1 MMQTPVLKVAML
13 GALIMAFE
21 GCSRQTPGPDTKFEG
36 TPPDATVTMNE
47 VQAAYIGN
55 AGGGS
60 GTLTYQ
66 GTSYPFTVAGIGVGG
81 IGASTLDAV
90 GDVYNLPNVGLFPGS
105 YAQGQYGFVIGTMS
119 RGDLWLKN
127 QAGVVMHL
135 KGKREGLM
143 LSLGGDAMIINMK
156 Q

>member
-1 MMQTPVLKVAML
+1 MMQMSSLKVVML
-13 GALIMAFE
+13 GAGIMGLV
-21 GCSRQTPGPDTKFEG
+21 GCSQKTPGPYTKFEG
-36 TPPDATVTMNE
+36 IPPDATVTMNE

-60 GTLTYQ
+60 GTLMYQ
-66 GTSYPFTVAGIGVGG
+66 GVAYPFTLAGLGVGG
-81 IGASTLDAV
+81 IGVSTLDAV
-90 GDVYNLPNVGLFPGS
+90 GDVYNLPSINLFPGA
-105 YAQGQYGFVIGTMS
+105 YAQGQYGFVVGTMS

-127 QAGVVMHL
+127 QTGVVMHL

-143 LSLGGDAMIINMK
+143 LSLGGDAMVINMS

>member
-1 MMQTPVLKVAML
+1 MLKIACLSTTVVGL
-13 GALIMAFE
+13 MA
-21 GCSRQTPGPDTKFEG
+21 CSQQTPGPYSRFEG
-36 TPPDATVTMNE
+36 MPPDATVTMDE

-60 GTLTYQ
+60 GTLFYR
-66 GTSYPFTVAGIGVGG
+66 GGAYPFTVAGLGVGG
-81 IGASTLDAV
+81 IGASTLDAT
-90 GDVYNLPNVGLFPGS
+90 GDVYNLPSINLFPGA

-119 RGDLWLKN
+119 RGDLWLQN
-127 QAGVVMHL
+127 QTGVVMHL

-143 LSLGGDAMIINMK
+143 LSLGGDAMVINMS

>member
-1 MMQTPVLKVAML
+1 MIQMSSLKVVML
-13 GALIMAFE
+13 GAGIMGLVA
-21 GCSRQTPGPDTKFEG
+21 CSQKTPGPYTKFEG
-36 TPPDATVTMNE
+36 IPPDATVTMNE

-60 GTLTYQ
+60 GTLMYQ
-66 GTSYPFTVAGIGVGG
+66 GVAYPFTLAGLGVGG
-81 IGASTLDAV
+81 IGVSTLDAV
-90 GDVYNLPNVGLFPGS
+90 GDVYNLPSINLFPGA
-105 YAQGQYGFVIGTMS
+105 YAQGQYGFVVGTMS

-127 QAGVVMHL
+127 QTGVVMHL

-143 LSLGGDAMIINMK
+143 LSLGGDAMVINMS